1 VEGEHIPPAF
11 SRPGGTI
18 AFSRHGNSP
27 FEPLPAHR
35 YAPFSYS
42 LLIPCRNGPYN
53 QPLTRGAQVKKDR
66 ASRMKGSGAQVA
78 LFDDIPPEEIENE
91 KEPAGKTT
99 RLPVKKKKKPVREKA
114 PRNTA
119 KQREIAVSEFFAKN
133 RHLLGFDNPSKALLT
148 TVKEAVDNSLDACE
162 EANILPVIHV
172 TIDPVGE
179 DRFRITVQDN
189 GPGILKQEIPRVFGS
204 LLYGSKFHRLR
215 QSRGQQGIGISAA
228 GMYGQITTGKP
239 VIVVSRHGNRRS
251 AAHRFAILLDTKT
264 NMPVISR
271 DEEVEWE
278 ESHGTMVEIELE
290 ATYKGGRHSVDG
302 YLWQVALANP
312 HVELHY
318 KPPKGDPVDI
328 ERATRE
334 MPVEAKEIKPHP
346 RGVEL
351 GHLMKM
357 LKETKSRN
365 LGGFL
370 TKDFSR
376 VSSRVAQEI
385 VEGAKLKLTMSPNR
399 AHRDAAEVL
408 YRSIQKTK
416 IMNPPTNCLSPI
428 GEKQLIKSLESRHE
442 PEFVCAVSRPPAV
455 YRGNPF
461 LIEAALA
468 YGGSEFSGDEPAR
481 LYRLANRVP
490 LQYQRSACAVTKSV
504 IDVAWKGYRVQ
515 QSRGA
520 LPVAPMA
527 ILVHI
532 ASVWVPFTSES
543 KEAIASYPEISKEIR
558 LAIQE
563 CGRKLAKYIRRGQRL
578 ADSEKKKSY
587 IEKYI
592 PHIGIALQEILGLS
606 DRKRA
611 TTESKLKII
620 LEKSRKM

>member
-1 VEGEHIPPAF
+1 MRVKKNRVNRAK
-11 SRPGGTI
+11 GG
-18 AFSRHGNSP
+18 
-27 FEPLPAHR
+27 
-35 YAPFSYS
+35 
-42 LLIPCRNGPYN
+42 
-53 QPLTRGAQVKKDR
+53 GAQ
-66 ASRMKGSGAQVA
+66 AA
-78 LFDDIPPEEIENE
+78 LFDDLPPEEI
-91 KEPAGKTT
+91 KKKSTTT
-99 RLPVKKKKKPVREKA
+99 RNATDLPMKKKKKTPRSAAADKKSAPVKPVSSRGTSKKSAPKKA
-114 PRNTA
+114 VISKAVSKKGGPRRTA

-162 EANILPVIHV
+162 EAGIHPVISV
-172 TIDPVGE
+172 TIEPITD
-179 DRFRITVQDN
+179 DRYRITVQDN
-189 GPGILKQEIPRVFGS
+189 GPGISKKEVPRVFGS

-239 VIVVSRHGNRRS
+239 VIVISRTSRKTP
-251 AAHRFAILLDTKT
+251 AQQFAILLDTKT

-278 ESHGTMVEIELE
+278 EPHGTIVQIELE
-290 ATYKGGRHSVDG
+290 ASYKGGRHSVDG

-312 HVELHY
+312 HVEVHY
-318 KPPKGDPVDI
+318 SPPKGKPIHI
-328 ERATRE
+328 ERATKE
-334 MPVEAKEIKPHP
+334 LPVEAREIKPHP

-351 GHLMKM
+351 GHLMTM

-365 LGGFL
+365 LSGFL

-376 VSSRVAQEI
+376 VSSKVAIEI
-385 VEGAKLKLTMSPNR
+385 IEGAMLKPHMSPGR

-408 YRSIQKTK
+408 YRSIQKAK

-428 GEKQLIKSLESRHE
+428 GDKQLVKSLDSRHE
-442 PEFVCAVSRPPAV
+442 PAFVVAVSRPPAV

-468 YGGSEFSGDEPAR
+468 YGGPAFKADEPAR

-490 LQYQRSACAVTKSV
+490 LQYQRSACAITKAV
-504 IDVAWKGYRVQ
+504 IDVAWKGYKIQ

-563 CGRKLAKYIRRGQRL
+563 CGRKLGIHIRRGQRL
-578 ADSEKKKSY
+578 ADAEKKKSY

-592 PHIGIALQEILGLS
+592 PHIGIALQEILGLT
-606 DRKRA
+606 DKKRT
-611 TTESKLKII
+611 TTESKLRDI